1 MGTLYYLMG
10 KSAVGKDKLY
20 RMLLNGGEFLLE
32 PLVPFTTRPRRERE
46 KEGEEYH
53 FVTLEQMEQM
63 EREGKIIERRMYPS
77 VIGPWYYFTALT
89 EDMDLSGKDYLGI
102 GTLDSFRDICM
113 YFREHK
119 GQDGVQVRVVPIYI
133 EADDRIRLERS
144 IHREQKEDHP
154 KYDEVCRRY
163 LADQKDY
170 SEERLEWAGVTVR
183 FPNNGELQEC
193 CEKVSDSIRD
203 QKNRKV

>member
-20 RMLLNGGEFLLE
+20 RMLLTESDFPLE

-46 KEGEEYH
+46 KEGAEYH
-53 FVTLEQMEQM
+53 FVTEEQMNRM
-63 EREGKIIERRMYPS
+63 EEAGQIIERRMYPS

-89 EDMDLSGKDYLGI
+89 SDMDLSGKDYIGI
-102 GTLDSFRDICM
+102 GTLDSYRDICRFFQENRPENAGRM
-113 YFREHK
+113 
-119 GQDGVQVRVVPIYI
+119 RVVPIYI
-133 EADDRIRLERS
+133 ESEDLIRLERS
-144 IHREQKEDHP
+144 IIREKKEDHP

-170 SEERLEWAGVTVR
+170 SEERLEWAGIRER
-183 FPNNGELQEC
+183 FANNTELQDCFEKISDYIRSQQG
-193 CEKVSDSIRD
+193 CE
-203 QKNRKV
+203 